1 MNQKKAGKEA
11 SSSARG
17 DHTAIAHRAVV
28 RVRDSAVAAGPL
40 DQAGG
45 GRGGGGRA
53 ASHAAQGD
61 WLTLAGHNGGHSIY
75 SNDLW
80 DPGELLPQYR
90 RFPSQSLTLLS
101 SLFASLPPP
110 LHLPSLPERTD
121 HPQICTWGLFRYAT
135 PAGPQ
140 SPSTLPGWW
149 VVLASL
155 PYLSSTYKP
164 LFPLAR
170 FRVCGNKK
178 SRRALDHPPL
188 PLCA

>member
-45 GRGGGGRA
+45 GRGGGVRA

-121 HPQICTWGLFRYAT
+121 HPQICTWGCFDMQPQQLLSLLPHFR
-135 PAGPQ
+135 AGGLCWPPCRT
-140 SPSTLPGWW
+140 S
-149 VVLASL
+149 VLHTN
-155 PYLSSTYKP
+155 PC
-164 LFPLAR
+164 
-170 FRVCGNKK
+170 FR
-178 SRRALDHPPL
+178 
-188 PLCA
+188 